1 MPRTIRADFDGMWLR
16 PDWAAIPADAELVAG
31 LVDEADRLTKATR
44 VAPEQAALDF
54 VQLSERGSHR
64 VVLRLLRAGEVLDEL
79 ELPRLEEVDI
89 AAGAAVPASN
99 PHVGAGAHPESVV
112 GQDGNWQFAWNDEP
126 RPGWIEL
133 AWRSPQTFNHVGM
146 TFAQAEYSSRDCEV
160 FVSDDVM
167 GYIIKLAEETRKHPD
182 IILGVSPRGTQALLK
197 ASQICAI
204 LSGREFVTP
213 DDVAEGIATVNE
225 VAASYD
231 REIEDEHFGVLIPY
245 ANGPLDDRVLGF
257 LAARRPEIDPRDL
270 VASSPAG
277 LVELIE
283 RFVTVGASKFVAVPF
298 APMGDVTSELEELAA
313 IVRPLEN

>member
-1 MPRTIRADFDGMWLR
+1 VYCNRFAATGKTVYTVWNHNEYPAAGAFVPVPVPTGGHVVDLLRHREGHTRRVRHADHVVVALQPRDLGVFAAVPRTIRADFDGMWLR

-89 AAGAAVPASN
+89 AAGAAVTASN

-160 FVSDDVM
+160 FVSDDGKTWRSVW
-167 GYIIKLAEETRKHPD
+167 
-182 IILGVSPRGTQALLK
+182 RG
-197 ASQICAI
+197 S
-204 LSGREFVTP
+204 S
-213 DDVAEGIATVNE
+213 DE
-225 VAASYD
+225 VAGGTFASTTSRYL
-231 REIEDEHFGVLIPY
+231 RVAFHQGGRW
-245 ANGPLDDRVLGF
+245 ANLVSLTRLRVGYLP
-257 LAARRPEIDPRDL
+257 ARRP
-270 VASSPAG
+270 G
-277 LVELIE
+277 
-283 RFVTVGASKFVAVPF
+283 G
-298 APMGDVTSELEELAA
+298 
-313 IVRPLEN
+313 